1 MCVHRPLTSP
11 TQSHYIG
18 DYQTK
23 APYFSDGQDAFD
35 YVDGVPH
42 NPLRW
47 PLSVWADQYKKGVAT
62 VTEESLILQYC
73 TFGSPRAID
82 NQFCC
87 GEKSN
92 IEKWSTM

>member
-18 DYQTK
+18 SYQTK
-23 APYFSDGQDAFD
+23 APYFADGQAAFD
-35 YVDGVPH
+35 YVKGVPH

-47 PLSVWADQYKKGVAT
+47 PLSLWADQYKKGVAT

-73 TFGSPRAID
+73 TFGFPRAID
-82 NQFCC
+82 DSFC
-87 GEKSN
+87 
-92 IEKWSTM
+92 